1 MREVVLPII
10 TIVREGWPDRF
21 SPCQCRESLFVLGN
35 LPRKETLQ
43 LLSVGCGEPQA
54 LLLEKQGVYYQ
65 EQDNLTIPAP
75 VSWGNTPQTV
85 NRTSPCP
92 GLKLD
97 GGQGNRSCQ

>member
-1 MREVVLPII
+1 MREVVLPI
-10 TIVREGWPDRF
+10 TTTVREGCPYRF
-21 SPCQCRESLFVLGN
+21 SPCWCGESLFVLENSPGQ
-35 LPRKETLQ
+35 ETLQ

-65 EQDNLTIPAP
+65 EQDNLIIPAP
-75 VSWGNTPQTV
+75 VSWGNTSQTV